1 MLFPTLYTAGSILW
15 YSTRG
20 LFISS
25 SQYTEGDTNVFKFL
39 NGNKKALILLHGL
52 SGTGDSGYIKYA
64 HVKLKGHYDIYA
76 PEYGTSEKH
85 LYPTYLPV
93 ADDPVFAR
101 DVITLYRKLIKE
113 YDQVS
118 FIAFSAGGG
127 AMMQILNL
135 LKLEDVQKLESA
147 FFVSPAL
154 KLKEGFEYLETVWF
168 PVRLFMKYDYFGKFF
183 TWIAKKDGYL
193 AATKFLLKCRTF
205 DDVFKYFSK
214 DGVYP
219 VIPNTGIGEL
229 DAKFVLL
236 HPDDDPIVE
245 AKMTLAFVK
254 GQDITR
260 IKQLTGG
267 HIGFS
272 AMDRCIRFYTDD
284 EIIPDNEISNIEE
297 LNKK

>member
-15 YSTRG
+15 YSARG
-20 LFISS
+20 LFVSS

-39 NGNKKALILLHGL
+39 NGNKKVLILLHGI

-64 HVKLKGHYDIYA
+64 HTKLKGNYDIFA
-76 PEYGTSEKH
+76 PEYGTSDKH
-85 LYPTYLPV
+85 LFPTYLPV
-93 ADDPVFAR
+93 KDDPVFSR
-101 DVITLYRKLIKE
+101 DVIALYRKLVKE

-127 AMMQILNL
+127 AMMEILNL
-135 LKLEDVQKLESA
+135 LKVEDIEKLESA

-154 KLKEGFEYLETVWF
+154 KMKEGFEHLETIWF
-168 PVRLFMKYDYFGKFF
+168 PVRLFMKYDYFSKFF

-193 AATKFLLKCRTF
+193 AATKFLIKCRTF

-214 DGVYP
+214 DGIYP
-219 VIPNTGIGEL
+219 IIPNTGIGEL
-229 DAKFVLL
+229 DTKFVLL
-236 HPDDDPIVE
+236 HPDDDPVVE
-245 AKMTLAFVK
+245 TKMTLAFVK

-272 AMDRCIRFYTDD
+272 VMDRCIKFYNDD
-284 EIIPDNEISNIEE
+284 ECIANEDICTCD
-297 LNKK
+297 

>member
-1 MLFPTLYTAGSILW
+1 MLFPTLYTAGSIVW

-20 LFISS
+20 LFITS

-39 NGNKKALILLHGL
+39 NGNKKALILIHGI

-64 HVKLKGHYDIYA
+64 HIKLREAYDIYA
-76 PEYGTSEKH
+76 PEYGTSDKH

-93 ADDPVFAR
+93 SDDPVYSR
-101 DVITLYRKLIKE
+101 DVIALYRKLIKE
-113 YDQVS
+113 YDSVS

-127 AMMQILNL
+127 AMMEILNL
-135 LKLEDVQKLESA
+135 LKAEDINKLESA

-154 KLKEGFEYLETVWF
+154 NLEKGMKHLESVWF

-183 TWIAKKDGYL
+183 TWVTKRDGVFAGL
-193 AATKFLLKCRTF
+193 KFITSCRTF

-219 VIPNTGIGEL
+219 IISNIGVDEL
-229 DAKFVLL
+229 DTKFVLL

-245 AKMTLAFVK
+245 MKVTMDFVK
-254 GQDITR
+254 GQKITR
-260 IKQLTGG
+260 IKQLEGG

-272 AMDRCIRFYTDD
+272 AMNRCIKFYN
-284 EIIPDNEISNIEE
+284 DNEKISPEDIV
-297 LNKK
+297 